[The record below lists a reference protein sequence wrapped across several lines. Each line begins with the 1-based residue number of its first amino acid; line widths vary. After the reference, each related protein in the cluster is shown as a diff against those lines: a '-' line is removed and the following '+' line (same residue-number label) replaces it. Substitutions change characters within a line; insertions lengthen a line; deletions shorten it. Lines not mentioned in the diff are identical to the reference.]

1 MTFAKLIKF
10 CDKNGYEIERNPG
23 SPYFHSKYD
32 YEWRRKDDEDLNW
45 FDGGGTLKEVFSDIL
60 KDIEE
65 RKREHEIENVES
77 GVPT

>member
-32 YEWRRKDDEDLNW
+32 YEWRRKDDEDLN
-45 FDGGGTLKEVFSDIL
+45 FHCSDTIPEAFSDIL
-60 KDIEE
+60 MDIEE
-65 RKREHEIENVES
+65 RKREQIE
-77 GVPT
+77 T